1 MPVFTWD
8 FAAPAKVWPSRTE
21 HGAVMDADADIVRPH
36 AAGTPAAQSVD
47 ALLAAARRGCPT
59 SLGWIFEAL
68 RARLVAVADQE
79 LPVSLRA
86 KMGPSDLVQETAI
99 DMQRDFASFRGST
112 AEECFAWLRSIL
124 RNNVVD
130 KVRQFEATQ
139 KRDLG
144 REEPIDPAGR
154 DAGGRLPACTKLPEG
169 SAIRHEDAAAVSQA
183 LARLPAD
190 HRTVIELRYWR
201 GLSFGDIGVEMGRS
215 PDAVRKL
222 WYRAIERL
230 QAELAAG
237 ANPGGAPPVR
247 GS

>member
-59 SLGWIFEAL
+59 SLGRIFEAL

-124 RNNVVD
+124 RNNVID
-130 KVRQFEATQ
+130 TVRQFEATQ

-144 REEPIDPAGR
+144 REERIEPSGR
-154 DAGGRLPACTKLPEG
+154 NPGVRLPASTRQPDE
-169 SAIRHEDAAAVSQA
+169 SAVRHEDAAAVKQA
-183 LARLPAD
+183 LERLAAD

-201 GLSFGDIGVEMGRS
+201 GLSFGDIGLEMGRS

-230 QAELAAG
+230 QAELAAVT
-237 ANPGGAPPVR
+237 NPADAAAPR
-247 GS
+247 RS